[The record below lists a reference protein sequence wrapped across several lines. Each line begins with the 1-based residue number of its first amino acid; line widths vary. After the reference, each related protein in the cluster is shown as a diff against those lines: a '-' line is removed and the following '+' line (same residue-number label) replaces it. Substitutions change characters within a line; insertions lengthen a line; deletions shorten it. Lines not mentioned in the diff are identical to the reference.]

1 MAGLVAAGMLFHQ
14 PAIACADGADS
25 DVAGSEVHDLLDRA
39 YAAIRDEDRDLAL
52 ASLRDALLL
61 AEDAA
66 LSRRIA
72 LQTGY
77 LLAGM
82 ERPRAAMAMFLCAAD
97 IAADAEVLKA
107 LGYAAKSAGNSVIAL
122 DAFDDLLALTPHDPD
137 MHLEAAYLLKSMGE
151 RRQAAHHFRRAL
163 ELRAETGDAPVTT
176 RDLLRQE
183 IRYAENI
190 VDGGVSL
197 LWRASSRPRDEDAE
211 DLSLGGQVLS
221 QSQGLADIALP
232 LPWPRPHG
240 RLSLAGRMIWA
251 IDGAD
256 PTPARDSLQGG
267 IGLNFRPLPAAN
279 LVLSGE
285 RLIAIGDA
293 ARADWLIR
301 LAWSGGGRLGAG
313 AEDGDGWD
321 WSLYGDAAVI
331 GIDDTDIQLLG
342 EGRFGRSW
350 TLGRARV
357 TGGAFLS
364 GILQDDTAGT
374 VELVEAGPSL
384 ALTLPVGGTPA
395 RAPGMALTLRTAW
408 RAKLAGSAAN
418 RNSLTVTLSWRF

>member
-1 MAGLVAAGMLFHQ
+1 MAGAMAASMLVPLQARAA
-14 PAIACADGADS
+14 AAESDS
-25 DVAGSEVHDLLDRA
+25 GPESEIRALLERA
-39 YAAIRDEDRDLAL
+39 YAALRDDDRDLAL
-52 ASLRDALLL
+52 AALRDALLL
-61 AEDAA
+61 AEDEA
-66 LSRRIA
+66 LVRRIA
-72 LQTGY
+72 LQAGY
-77 LLAGM
+77 LLVEM
-82 ERPRAAMAMFLCAAD
+82 KRPGPATVMFLRAAD
-97 IAADAEVLKA
+97 IAEDAEVLRA
-107 LGYAAKSAGNSVIAL
+107 LGYAAKSAARTQVAL
-122 DAFDDLLALTPHDPD
+122 DAFRRLLVLTPDDPAI
-137 MHLEAAYLLKSMGE
+137 HLELAYLLKASGA
-151 RRQAAHHFRRAL
+151 RREAAGHFRRAL
-163 ELRAETGDAPVTT
+163 ELAGKADAAPPGTQA
-176 RDLLRQE
+176 LLRREVQL
-183 IRYAENI
+183 AENT

-197 LWRASSRPRDEDAE
+197 LWRTSSRPRDER

-232 LPWPRPHG
+232 LPWPLPHG
-240 RLSLAGRMIWA
+240 RLALAGRMIWA

-267 IGLNFRPLPAAN
+267 LGFNLRPLPAAN

-293 ARADWLIR
+293 ARDDWLVR
-301 LAWSGGGRLGAG
+301 LAWSGGGGLGAG
-313 AEDGDGWD
+313 AEDGEGWD

-350 TLGRARV
+350 RLGPATM
-357 TGGAFLS
+357 TGGAFVA
-364 GILQDDTAGT
+364 GILQDDAAGT

-395 RAPGMALTLRTAW
+395 RAPGMALTLRSAW
-408 RAKLAGSAAN
+408 RIKLAGSAAN